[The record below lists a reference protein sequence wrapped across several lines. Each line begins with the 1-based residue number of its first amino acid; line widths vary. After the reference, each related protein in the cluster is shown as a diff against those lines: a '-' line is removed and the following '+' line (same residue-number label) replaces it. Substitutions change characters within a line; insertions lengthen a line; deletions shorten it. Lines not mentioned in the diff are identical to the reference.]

1 MVLLHNVS
9 FFSPSLVQPEVTV
22 YPERPPTLRHHNVLL
37 CSVTGFYPGDIKI
50 QWFRNGQE
58 ERAGV
63 MSSGLIRN
71 GDWTFQKM
79 VMLEMTPELGDVYTC
94 LVDHASLLS
103 PVSVEWSE
111 NQLLVLSGPQS
122 GSH

>member
-1 MVLLHNVS
+1 MGFLPASV
-9 FFSPSLVQPEVTV
+9 FSPFLVQPEVTV
-22 YPERPPTLRHHNVLL
+22 YPEQPPALWHHNVLL
-37 CSVTGFYPGDIKI
+37 CAVTGFYPGDIRVR
-50 QWFRNGQE
+50 WSRNGQE

-63 MSSGLIRN
+63 MSTGLVSN
-71 GDWTFQKM
+71 GDWTFQTV
-79 VMLEMTPELGDVYTC
+79 VMLEMTPDLGDVYTC

-111 NQLLVLSGPQS
+111 NRLLVLSGPRA